1 MSDNQPKPDIQVRP
15 EAVEAALAWLRGHQA
30 TFTRDALA
38 SGLRDAGYSEAEIA
52 AALVRLDREA
62 IEPAP
67 RDLRS
72 RAAVIMVVGFLGTWL
87 VLVLRMIAMAG
98 TGGFVPVAAVILG
111 TILLVVGAIS
121 FVGIESSSRLRKGST
136 GALVAILAVPFVL
149 LAIVAGL
156 CVATTGGVGL

>member
-1 MSDNQPKPDIQVRP
+1 MPDNQPRP
-15 EAVEAALAWLRGHQA
+15 EAVDAAIAWLRGHQA

-52 AALVRLDREA
+52 AAFERAA

-72 RAAVIMVVGFLGTWL
+72 RAAAILIVAFLGTWL

-98 TGGFVPVAAVILG
+98 TGGFVGMAAVILG
-111 TILLVVGAIS
+111 AILLVIGAIS
-121 FVGIESSSRLRKGST
+121 FAGIESSSRLRKGST
-136 GALVAILAVPFVL
+136 GMLIGILAVPFVL
-149 LAIVAGL
+149 LVIVAGL
-156 CVATTGGVGL
+156 CVATTGPLGL

>member
-1 MSDNQPKPDIQVRP
+1 VSEPELRP

-30 TFTRDALA
+30 SFTSDALA
-38 SGLRDAGYSEAEIA
+38 SGLRDAGYSEAEVA
-52 AALVRLDREA
+52 AAFARLDA
-62 IEPAP
+62 GEPAP

-72 RAAVIMVVGFLGTWL
+72 RAATILIVGFLGTWL

-111 TILLVVGAIS
+111 TILLVIGAIS
-121 FVGIESSSRLRKGST
+121 FVGIESSSRLRTGST
-136 GALVAILAVPFVL
+136 GVLVGILAIPFVL
-149 LAIVAGL
+149 LVIVAGL

>member
-1 MSDNQPKPDIQVRP
+1 MSESEPRP

-52 AALVRLDREA
+52 AAFERLDREA
-62 IEPAP
+62 MEPAT

-72 RAAVIMVVGFLGTWL
+72 RAAAILIVGFLGTWL
-87 VLVLRMIAMAG
+87 VLVLRMIAIGG
-98 TGGFVPVAAVILG
+98 TGGFVGLAAVILG
-111 TILLVVGAIS
+111 AILLVIGAIS

-136 GALVAILAVPFVL
+136 GMLIGILAVPFVL
-149 LAIVAGL
+149 LVIVAGL
-156 CVATTGGVGL
+156 CVATTGPIGL